1 MPQKERTMKC
11 TCGVGDVFYSHLHE
25 KGCPV
30 ADDPEMKAPEDPK
43 DKQIR
48 CLDEQLAPL
57 KEFVQLLQQLRAEED
72 SCVTIFSDNPDF
84 NDQPNC
90 LIEVYASWTNWQEMP
105 FRADTVLEC
114 LRLAARAKDTAAK
127 VSG

>member
-1 MPQKERTMKC
+1 
-11 TCGVGDVFYSHLHE
+11 
-25 KGCPV
+25 
-30 ADDPEMKAPEDPK
+30 MKAPEDPK